1 MIHNGVQ
8 QDVDKSGCVYII
20 YNKCYAWTDSSEFSD
35 KCILDIYSSLQY
47 TYLYNKVFDYANPE
61 IPMILSMPC
70 WITKNSTLE

>member
-20 YNKCYAWTDSSEFSD
+20 YNKCYAWPDIVF
-35 KCILDIYSSLQY
+35 LDIYSSLQY

-61 IPMILSMPC
+61 IPMTFSMPC